1 MRSPN
6 ANPRSPA
13 VTTSTK
19 AAKKLSSVVNSTHH
33 QYSDREARPSKVAYF
48 EKQADIESVS
58 VMNLSSLVVDSR
70 LGYCCMTSKG
80 REWNVVSLLS
90 QGAKQRLVIFD

>member
-1 MRSPN
+1 
-6 ANPRSPA
+6 
-13 VTTSTK
+13 
-19 AAKKLSSVVNSTHH
+19 
-33 QYSDREARPSKVAYF
+33 
-48 EKQADIESVS
+48 
-58 VMNLSSLVVDSR
+58 MNLSSLVVDSR